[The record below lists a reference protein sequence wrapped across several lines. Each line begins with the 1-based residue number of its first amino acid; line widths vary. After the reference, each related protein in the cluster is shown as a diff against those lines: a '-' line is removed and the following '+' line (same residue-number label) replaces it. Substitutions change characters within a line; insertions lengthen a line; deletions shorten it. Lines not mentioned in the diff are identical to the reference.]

1 MIVNRQGMITLAEEA
16 CETLMRKFD
25 APNLPPVKHFH
36 YHQGVF
42 LSGVH
47 HTWQL
52 TGKQK
57 YMDYIRAWVDSC
69 IGPDGNI
76 YGYNPGNLDDLQ
88 PGILLFPLLDQ
99 TGERKYRLALDT
111 IATYY
116 CATPKTPEGGFWH
129 GCTCRNQMWLD
140 GLYMAG
146 PFMTEYGV
154 RFDRPDM
161 IDQVAFQAQMMRDRT
176 RDEATG
182 LWRHAWDY
190 EKAQPWADPVTGRSP
205 EFWGRSMGWVPVAL
219 LQDAELL
226 PEEHPARKKLTALA
240 MELLTALMPWQDPET
255 GMWYQV
261 TNKGDQPD
269 NWPESSC
276 TCLYTTAICMGIRMG
291 LIPKERMEA
300 VCRAISGVM
309 EYVGRDEKGL
319 LIGNICI
326 GTGVGDYP
334 FYCARPTSVNDLH
347 GVGAFLLMCTEAA
360 KVLED

>member
-1 MIVNRQGMITLAEEA
+1 MEINRNQMIRLAEEA
-16 CETLMRKFD
+16 CETLMRKYE
-25 APNLPPVKHFH
+25 AEKLPPVGHFH

-52 TGKQK
+52 NSNPR
-57 YMDYIRAWVDSC
+57 YMEYIREWVDSC
-69 IGPDGNI
+69 IEPDGNI
-76 YGYNPGNLDDLQ
+76 HGFNPGNLDDLQ
-88 PGILLFPLLDQ
+88 PGILLFPLYDQ
-99 TGERKYRLALDT
+99 TGDERYRLAMDT
-111 IATYY
+111 IALFYN
-116 CATPKTPEGGFWH
+116 ATPVNPDGGFWH

-146 PFMTEYGV
+146 PYMTEYGV

-161 IDQVAFQAQMMRDRT
+161 IENVVYQATLMREKT

-190 EKAQPWADPVTGRSP
+190 EHKRPWADPETGKSP

-219 LQDAELL
+219 LQDAALL
-226 PEEHPARKKLTALA
+226 PEGHPGREKLTWIACDLLKAL
-240 MELLTALMPWQDPET
+240 LPWQDPDS
-255 GMWYQV
+255 GLWYQV
-261 TNKGDQPD
+261 TNKGDQPG

-276 TCLYTTAICMGIRMG
+276 TCLYTAALCMAMRMG
-291 LIPKERMEA
+291 LMDPKNEDA
-300 VCRAISGVM
+300 VRKAINGVM
-309 EYVGRDEKGL
+309 NYVGRDENGL

-347 GVGAFLLMCTEAA
+347 GAGAFLLMCTEAA
-360 KVLED
+360 KLFKA